1 MKDFGYDVSDYCDV
15 DPLFGTLNDFKTLV
29 ARAHALN
36 LKVLIDQVISH
47 TSDVHPWF
55 VESRSNHNNPKADW
69 YVWADPKEDGTPPNN
84 WLSIFGG
91 SAWQFDSRRQQYYLH
106 NFLTSQPD
114 LNFHNTEVCKANLAN
129 MRFWL
134 ELGVDGFRLDTV
146 NFYFHDAQLRDNPP
160 VPKDGDKTLGAPK
173 ANPYTWQQHV
183 YDISQPENLQ
193 FLRELRS
200 LMDEFPGSTT
210 VGEIG
215 DDDPWPV
222 WLSTPQVAT
231 SYTWPTPSIC

>member
-84 WLSIFGG
+84 WLSIFGAVHG
-91 SAWQFDSRRQQYYLH
+91 S
-106 NFLTSQPD
+106 LTAAAS
-114 LNFHNTEVCKANLAN
+114 NTTCTI
-129 MRFWL
+129 F
-134 ELGVDGFRLDTV
+134 
-146 NFYFHDAQLRDNPP
+146 
-160 VPKDGDKTLGAPK
+160 
-173 ANPYTWQQHV
+173 
-183 YDISQPENLQ
+183 
-193 FLRELRS
+193 
-200 LMDEFPGSTT
+200 
-210 VGEIG
+210 
-215 DDDPWPV
+215 
-222 WLSTPQVAT
+222 
-231 SYTWPTPSIC
+231 